1 MKLPILSAATI
12 LLMSFISANSAIA
25 QSERITC
32 IRTQNVINCPGY
44 GRFNY
49 RSNSNNSNYNRQDL
63 DRAINNIYQQY
74 LGRNA
79 DPTGLLAYRNSIL
92 NGGNIEDVRNAI
104 ANSSEARNR
113 NGNNSNNNL
122 RDIDRAIN
130 NIYQQYLG
138 RNADPAGLLAYRNSI
153 INGGNIEDVRN
164 AIANSPEAINRNR
177 NSTFNKKDNKKVKDV
192 KNEVSNS
199 SEDRNRNGNSSFDRK
214 DNKKEKYFS
223 TS

>member
-63 DRAINNIYQQY
+63 
-74 LGRNA
+74 
-79 DPTGLLAYRNSIL
+79 
-92 NGGNIEDVRNAI
+92 
-104 ANSSEARNR
+104 
-113 NGNNSNNNL
+113 
-122 RDIDRAIN
+122 DRAIN

-214 DNKKEKYFS
+214 DNKKEK
-223 TS
+223 